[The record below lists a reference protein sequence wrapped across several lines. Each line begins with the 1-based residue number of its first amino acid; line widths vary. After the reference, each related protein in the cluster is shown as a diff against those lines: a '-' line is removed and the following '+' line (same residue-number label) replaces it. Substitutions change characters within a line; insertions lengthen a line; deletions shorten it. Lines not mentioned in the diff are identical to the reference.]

1 MRSGPLVWVSVVIA
15 ALIVLW
21 GIASVFAVPLTT
33 WREHGRRRSSW
44 VLMMLLFYGGQQIF
58 NDLGR
63 HSAVLLGT
71 LSLWIFFPTLKR
83 VASSM
88 TRLIVMHLPVA
99 LLPDP

>member
-44 VLMMLLFYGGQQIF
+44 VLMMLLFGP
-58 NDLGR
+58 L
-63 HSAVLLGT
+63 AVLLFYGT
-71 LSLWIFFPTLKR
+71 VRQHLLWPERYESIDG
-83 VASSM
+83 VAESD
-88 TRLIVMHLPVA
+88 R
-99 LLPDP
+99 